1 MKTKHFATSFLS
13 ITALFLLNYKSFATP
28 PSDSDSISPNI
39 TQENQKNADDRGF
52 SQKSVFAGMLLPNQ
66 ATGTADD
73 RAEAISEILV
83 SEKTEEIRRNQVKKW
98 SFNIENEP
106 LLVRLIVE
114 VWHLGTGYETQ
125 PQVYINSVK
134 VGTLGTPWP
143 SLRQRNYVTFAFD
156 NRSQEIKYAFD
167 YQGWVKSYAI
177 IQGKNFKEGLNE
189 ISIETTI
196 DQIMIKDLKLEFL
209 KELDNKDTT
218 YDLRAVTKNKPLP
231 PNITKSESTS
241 TKVLKQGD
249 TEK

>member
-1 MKTKHFATSFLS
+1 MTTKHFATSFLS
-13 ITALFLLNYKSFATP
+13 ITILFLLNYKSFGTP

-39 TQENQKNADDRGF
+39 TQGNQKNADDRGF

-73 RAEAISEILV
+73 RAEAVSEILV

-98 SFNIENEP
+98 SFNIEKEP

-114 VWHLGTGYETQ
+114 VWHLGTGYETL
-125 PQVYINSVK
+125 PQIYINSVK
-134 VGTLGTPWP
+134 VGTLNTPWP
-143 SLRQRNYVTFAFD
+143 SLRERNYVTFAFD
-156 NRSQEIKYAFD
+156 NQSQEIKYAFD
-167 YQGWVKSYAI
+167 YQGWVKGYAI
-177 IQGKNFKEGLNE
+177 IQGKNFKEGQNE
-189 ISIETTI
+189 ISIEATI

-209 KELDNKDTT
+209 RELDNKDTT

-241 TKVLKQGD
+241 TKALKQGD